1 MTDDVQFQTSS
12 TTVVRGFESR
22 TIAKWEADGWELVEQ
37 KQGTLRT
44 ELTFRRQKR
53 KASTTQIAIGAAVA
67 VVIAAV
73 LGVGALLDRDDD
85 GTPAAAPTVS
95 ATAAAEP
102 ELADTEPSAEPT
114 EETAV
119 DEAVDEAPLTIENS
133 EALAALLTGP
143 DQGPSVE
150 QFAAEH
156 RGHLI
161 EFDANIG
168 AMAPHGNYSTRYD
181 ILVSYGD
188 YSETVSAG
196 GPAFQFRDVNTTSD
210 LHYVGNDIPG
220 SIGVGDNIRVTARV
234 LEFDSF
240 RLLFQ
245 LEPVATEFR

>member
-1 MTDDVQFQTSS
+1 MTDDVQFQTSN

-44 ELTFRRQKR
+44 ELTFRRPKR
-53 KASTTQIAIGAAVA
+53 KASTAQIAVGAAAV

-73 LGVGALLDRDDD
+73 IGVGALLERDDD
-85 GTPAAAPTVS
+85 GTPAAAPTAS
-95 ATAAAEP
+95 ATAEAEP
-102 ELADTEPSAEPT
+102 SPATAAPSVEPT

-119 DEAVDEAPLTIENS
+119 DEAPLTIESS

-143 DQGPSVE
+143 DQGPTVE

-156 RGHLI
+156 EGRLI
-161 EFDANIG
+161 EFDASIG
-168 AMAPHGNYSTRYD
+168 AIAPHGNYSTRYD

-188 YSETVSAG
+188 YSETISAG

-210 LHYVGNDIPG
+210 LHYVGDNIPD
-220 SIGVGDNIRVTARV
+220 SIGVGDNVRVTARV
-234 LEFDSF
+234 LEFDAFS
-240 RLLFQ
+240 LLFQ
-245 LEPVATEFR
+245 LEPVATQIR